1 MTEPGQSED
10 RFKLTPKI
18 LLRAYASGIFPMA
31 ENRHDKELF
40 WVDPEMRGI
49 IPLDG
54 LHISKSLKKTLKRA
68 PFEVRFNHDFKQVI
82 EACAAEGSGR
92 QETWINDEII
102 RLYTQLYMMGHVHS
116 VECWRDGKLA
126 GGLYGVSLKGGFF
139 GESMFHRD
147 RDASKVALVHL
158 VAHLKRCGFV
168 LLDTQFVTDHLTTLG
183 AIEVPREEYH
193 LMLDHALIVDAHFQ
207 SDLPGSGDADSRVE
221 LIQSKTQTS

>member
-1 MTEPGQSED
+1 MSEYGQPED
-10 RFKLTPKI
+10 RFKLTPEI

-54 LHISKSLKKTLKRA
+54 LHISRSLKKTLKQE
-68 PFEVRFNHDFKQVI
+68 PFEVRFNFDFKQVI
-82 EACAAEGSGR
+82 EACAAEGSDR
-92 QETWINDEII
+92 RETWINDEII

-116 VECWRDGKLA
+116 VECWREGNLV

-139 GESMFHRD
+139 GESMFHRET
-147 RDASKVALVHL
+147 DASKVALVHL

-183 AIEVPREEYH
+183 AIEVPRDEYH
-193 LMLDHALIVDAHFQ
+193 LMLDHALCVDAHFA
-207 SDLPGSGDADSRVE
+207 SELPGAGDTGSLVE
-221 LIQSKTQTS
+221 VIQSKTQTS

>member
-10 RFKLTPKI
+10 RFKLTPEI

-126 GGLYGVSLKGGFF
+126 GGLYGVSPKNPPFS
-139 GESMFHRD
+139 ESMFHRD

-207 SDLPGSGDADSRVE
+207 SDLPGSGDADSLVE